1 VPDHGYKPDKILAE
15 APDTPEEHCRHAR
28 ELWARSAPVSS
39 DFSRDGV
46 RGVSAILDALLAEL
60 TDGDE
65 KALTRLADRL
75 APLLAKRL
83 VQPAPDGW
91 LRGAEQIASYIGSPR
106 SRVYALT
113 SARRIPVQRDGSTLV
128 ARRSELDSWLHRGG
142 GKRP

>member
-1 VPDHGYKPDKILAE
+1 M
-15 APDTPEEHCRHAR
+15 
-28 ELWARSAPVSS
+28 
-39 DFSRDGV
+39 
-46 RGVSAILDALLAEL
+46 SAILDAVLAEL

-65 KALTRLADRL
+65 RALIRLADRL

-83 VQPAPDGW
+83 VQPGPQDGW
-91 LRGAEQIASYIGSPR
+91 LRGAEQIAGYIGSPR
-106 SRVYALT
+106 SRVYALA

>member
-1 VPDHGYKPDKILAE
+1 M
-15 APDTPEEHCRHAR
+15 
-28 ELWARSAPVSS
+28 
-39 DFSRDGV
+39 
-46 RGVSAILDALLAEL
+46 SAILDALLAEL
-60 TDGDE
+60 TDGDD

-83 VQPAPDGW
+83 VQPTPEDGW
-91 LRGAEQIASYIGSPR
+91 LRGAEQIAGYIGSPR

>member
-1 VPDHGYKPDKILAE
+1 M
-15 APDTPEEHCRHAR
+15 
-28 ELWARSAPVSS
+28 
-39 DFSRDGV
+39 
-46 RGVSAILDALLAEL
+46 SAILDALLAEL

-83 VQPAPDGW
+83 VAAPEDGW
-91 LRGAEQIASYIGSPR
+91 LRGADQIAGYIGSPR

-113 SARRIPVQRDGSTLV
+113 SARRIPVQRDGSALV
-128 ARRSELDSWLHRGG
+128 ARRSELDSWLHCGG